1 MVQYKI
7 VSLQVKFDS
16 KINNLAGHNTFWAS
30 ALAPATNKAYNNLLT
45 TLLTMDY
52 ATKSERVLYNK
63 DMLMTV
69 DHRPLIA
76 EGTLPEKRTGHQIFG
91 CCCEWVYHH
100 GTVIRETASSDFL
113 RETKSSIFWL
123 LFLSSSKHAVMV
135 INVIYV
141 ALNALGLAFFIWADR
156 LINNSDAAVTIGDTE
171 ITDEQKTTFN
181 MAYPYFFSLY
191 CITLLVNFSTIF
203 AAISGDFC
211 LVVLGTVW
219 YLLQVGFNIWLSLQ
233 MGFNVLLIIS
243 MLWFMLI
250 LYPHG
255 VFVYEVN
262 KGTKCCLKFGRSYK
276 VTKESIF
283 IYPVMFLFIIQG
295 IIGEEA
301 DNGLRDVRI

>member
-1 MVQYKI
+1 
-7 VSLQVKFDS
+7 
-16 KINNLAGHNTFWAS
+16 
-30 ALAPATNKAYNNLLT
+30 
-45 TLLTMDY
+45 MDY
-52 ATKSERVLYNK
+52 ATKSERVLYNE

-76 EGTLPEKRTGHQIFG
+76 EGNLPEKRTGHQIFG
-91 CCCEWVYHH
+91 CCC
-100 GTVIRETASSDFL
+100 D
-113 RETKSSIFWL
+113 
-123 LFLSSSKHAVMV
+123 SKHAVML

-171 ITDEQKTTFN
+171 ITDEQKNTFN

-191 CITLLVNFSTIF
+191 CITLLVNLSTIF

-243 MLWFMLI
+243 ILWFTLI

-262 KGTKCCLKFGRSYK
+262 KG
-276 VTKESIF
+276 
-283 IYPVMFLFIIQG
+283 IIA
-295 IIGEEA
+295 EEA